1 MLFIRSDHF
10 SFVRQGIPSLFI
22 KSGFKTGDARDGGQ
36 INAAYR
42 RDVYHKPNDDMS
54 QPFDFEAGAQHARLN
69 FLTGWLV
76 AQETARPAWNAGD
89 FFGQLF
95 GGVKP

>member
-1 MLFIRSDHF
+1 
-10 SFVRQGIPSLFI
+10 
-22 KSGFKTGDARDGGQ
+22 
-36 INAAYR
+36 
-42 RDVYHKPNDDMS
+42 MS

-76 AQETARPAWNAGD
+76 AQETTRPAWNSGD

-95 GGVKP
+95 GGAASSPQTSGGQRP